1 MLAGPSCLQLCEL
14 RCHHFCVG
22 EVGYV
27 DWCTLEHR
35 LGAQW
40 IAWLHST
47 RVIIRRNLRAIVAAG
62 AHMYAVL
69 PPVREREQP
78 KLLTQSPSTTS
89 AP

>member
-1 MLAGPSCLQLCEL
+1 
-14 RCHHFCVG
+14 
-22 EVGYV
+22 
-27 DWCTLEHR
+27 
-35 LGAQW
+35 
-40 IAWLHST
+40 
-47 RVIIRRNLRAIVAAG
+47 VIIRRNLRAIVAAG